1 MSVYDIGRVCVK
13 TMGREAGN
21 YCVIVDIIDKNYV
34 IIDGLK
40 VRRRRANFNHVE
52 PTADIVDIKK
62 GANHQTVET
71 AIKKAKLDKKMKETF
86 SIPTK

>member
-40 VRRRRANFNHVE
+40 VREEDV
-52 PTADIVDIKK
+52 PI
-62 GANHQTVET
+62 
-71 AIKKAKLDKKMKETF
+71 
-86 SIPTK
+86 SIM

>member
-52 PTADIVDIKK
+52 PTADMIDIKK
-62 GANHQTVET
+62 GADHQTIKT
-71 AIKKAKLDKKMKETF
+71 AIKKAKLDKKMKEIF